1 MTSAPESADHVSV
14 HLTGCDERAADA
26 VIAALDAAFPAG
38 PSAPVREAAPP
49 GPPKDRGKPVI
60 WCTVVDTRAR
70 RAGQEPSPVALGG
83 PVTADLFGAA
93 DPVHQVKEE
102 LAAAFGVEEHGT
114 VPGEHELEVR
124 LVLKP
129 LSATRE

>member
-1 MTSAPESADHVSV
+1 MTSATESADHVSV

-38 PSAPVREAAPP
+38 AGAPVREAAPP
-49 GPPKDRGKPVI
+49 GPSRAGGQPVI
-60 WCTVVDTRAR
+60 WCTEVDTKAR
-70 RAGQEPSPVALGG
+70 RAARGPSPAALGG

-124 LVLKP
+124 LVLTPLDKP
-129 LSATRE
+129 SK

>member
-1 MTSAPESADHVSV
+1 MSSAPESADHVSV

-38 PSAPVREAAPP
+38 AGVPVREAAPP
-49 GPPKDRGKPVI
+49 GPPRTGEGKPVI
-60 WCTVVDTRAR
+60 WCTVVDTRSR
-70 RAGQEPSPVALGG
+70 RAGREPSPAALGA

-124 LVLKP
+124 LLLKP
-129 LSATRE
+129 LPET